1 MIGRQYEHDTHPKGE
16 LHMLR
21 GLSRWAPFTGV
32 VSAVLGVAGGAIEII
47 TNAPGSDASGKEVI
61 AFYAAHAGP
70 QEAAAAL
77 LGLAFV
83 FLIFFAGSLRAYLL
97 QTPRLEALGAVVL
110 AGAVLETAGQTLG
123 AGSVWA
129 LAQDSA
135 HLDPAAAQGLNVLG
149 SDAVATNTAG
159 LIVFGI
165 AAGLAIL
172 SSGRLPSWLGWV
184 AIDMAVVVVTPAEAL
199 SFIALAIWMVI
210 LSILMWRRSGE
221 SAEHHAGNV
230 PSHGEIAG
238 R

>member
-1 MIGRQYEHDTHPKGE
+1 MIGRQYEHDTHSIGG

-77 LGLAFV
+77 LGFAFV
-83 FLIFFAGSLRAYLL
+83 FLIFFAASLRAYLL

-123 AGSVWA
+123 SGSVWA
-129 LAQDSA
+129 LARDSA

-149 SDAVATNTAG
+149 SDAVVTNTAG

-172 SSGRLPSWLGWV
+172 SSGRLPSWLGWM
-184 AIDMAVVVVTPAEAL
+184 AIAMAVVVVTPAEAL

-210 LSILMWRRSGE
+210 LSILMWRRGGE

-238 R
+238 G

>member
-1 MIGRQYEHDTHPKGE
+1 
-16 LHMLR
+16 MLR

-32 VSAVLGVAGGAIEII
+32 VSAVFGAAGGAIQIV
-47 TNAPGSDASGKEVI
+47 TNTPGSDASGKEVI

-83 FLIFFAGSLRAYLL
+83 FLVFFAGSLRAFLL

-110 AGAVLETAGQTLG
+110 AGAALETAGQTLG
-123 AGSVWA
+123 AGCVWA
-129 LAQDSA
+129 LARDSA

-149 SDAVATNTAG
+149 SDAVVTNTAG
-159 LIVFGI
+159 LLVFGI

-172 SSGRLPSWLGWV
+172 SSSRLPSWLGWM
-184 AIDMAVVVVTPAEAL
+184 AIAMAVVVVTPAEAL

-210 LSILMWRRSGE
+210 LSILMWRRGGE
-221 SAEHHAGNV
+221 PEQPHAGSLS
-230 PSHGEIAG
+230 SHGEIAG

>member
-1 MIGRQYEHDTHPKGE
+1 
-16 LHMLR
+16 MLR

-32 VSAVLGVAGGAIEII
+32 VSAVLGVAGGAIAII

-97 QTPRLEALGAVVL
+97 QTPRLEALGAVLL

-172 SSGRLPSWLGWV
+172 SSGRLPSWLGWM
-184 AIDMAVVVVTPAEAL
+184 AIAMAVVVVTPAEAL